1 MARRRSTAPEA
12 LPEFTT
18 ATAMR
23 ELGEKVQEI
32 DPAERPAFVWR
43 TLLRVVCQEDFAVLL
58 DFVVETGLA
67 VYLDT
72 PLESRNGEAA
82 RHASW
87 VHPID
92 ESELIWIPGGPCK
105 LGEKKAKSHLHE
117 FSLGRY
123 PVTNEQF
130 FRFVGET
137 DYLQTRGGLRGQFL
151 RHWAGDMPRV
161 EEVNHPVTN
170 VAFRDALAYC
180 RWAGLTLPTE
190 WMWEKAAR
198 GTDGR
203 TYPWGELAGSKLPS
217 LCNCT
222 PCLRFP
228 VGGNPKT
235 RTPYGCEDLIG
246 NVGEWCILD
255 ETDWSDLS
263 PPDPDE
269 SLIAFSF
276 ASVRSHMEGVAQAA
290 WGGGGESWRRKS
302 VKATT
307 EDASVGFRVA
317 SVLPIK
323 VL

>member
-1 MARRRSTAPEA
+1 MARRRSTTPEA
-12 LPEFTT
+12 PAEFTT

-43 TLLRVVCQEDFAVLL
+43 TLLRVAHQPDFPVLL
-58 DFVVETGLA
+58 DFVVEAGLA
-67 VYLDT
+67 VSLET

-92 ESELIWIPGGPCK
+92 ESEMIWIPGGPCK
-105 LGEKKAKSHLHE
+105 LGEKKVKTHLPG
-117 FSLGRY
+117 FALGRY

-137 DYLQTRGGLRGQFL
+137 DYLKMRGERRGHFL
-151 RHWAGDMPRV
+151 QHWVGDKPNV

-170 VAFRDALAYC
+170 VTFRDALEYC

-203 TYPWGELAGSKLPS
+203 TYPWGEAAGAKLAA
-217 LCNCT
+217 LCNVT
-222 PCLRFP
+222 PYCLFP
-228 VGGNPKT
+228 VGSHPKT

-246 NVGEWCILD
+246 NVGEWCFSGEADHPILAPPVPS
-255 ETDWSDLS
+255 EQV
-263 PPDPDE
+263 PDP
-269 SLIAFSF
+269 AP
-276 ASVRSHMEGVAQAA
+276 VRSHMRGLGQAA
-290 WGGGGESWRRKS
+290 WTVGGESWQQWPLS
-302 VKATT
+302 SATV
-307 EDASVGFRVA
+307 DGRIGFRVA

-323 VL
+323 ML